1 MRALADVLRTELMR
15 YSGSSSQYSVHVA
28 FPSNFISPS
37 FVDEQKNKPALT
49 RRLEGTSA
57 STPELAKKLH
67 SASQVAEYIVAAVD
81 RGQYVICSE
90 FEAALLFGG
99 MVGLSPKRGLGIS
112 DSLTAMLAIVAAPL
126 LRRWLDAKCAAD
138 RAG

>member
-15 YSGSSSQYSVHVA
+15 YSGPTSQYSVHIA

-37 FVDEQKNKPALT
+37 FVDEQENKPTLT
-49 RRLEGTSA
+49 KSLEGTEAPTS
-57 STPELAKKLH
+57 ELAKKLH
-67 SASQVAEYIVAAVD
+67 SANHVAEYIAAAVD

-90 FEAALLFGG
+90 YEAALLFGA
-99 MVGLSPKRGLGIS
+99 MVGLSPKRGLGIA
-112 DSLTAMLAIVAAPL
+112 DSLVSMLAVVAGPL

-138 RAG
+138 RA